1 MESKNV
7 IKNILIIDD
16 DPIAR
21 MLARRN
27 LEIAGYNGSIITA
40 ENGLIGLDIL
50 KKLGSETIVL
60 LDLHMPQLDGLG
72 VLQKLKEQNIKP
84 ITFML
89 SSSEVTEKQISKL
102 GLAGVTGFLTKP
114 IDQLKSKVI
123 LEQTVSL
130 ITV

>member
-27 LEIAGYNGSIITA
+27 LEIAGHNGSIITA

-50 KKLGSETIVL
+50 RKLGSETIVL